1 MKTKKMSRGVETS
14 YKTKLEPK
22 KMDII
27 LYMYLYD
34 DHRNIARA
42 YDMLYVAKG

>member
-1 MKTKKMSRGVETS
+1 MSRGDETA
-14 YKTKLEPK
+14 YKTMLKPK

-42 YDMLYVAKG
+42 YDRLYVAKT